1 MSDRLRELNSK
12 SDTQIAIYIVDSLEG
27 ESLEKSA
34 NTIAKSWKIGY
45 SDTNK
50 GALLL
55 IAIEDRK
62 FRLETSTNLSM
73 TLTDAKAKE
82 ILDAAHTKMRARDY
96 SSAVIDI
103 IESVS
108 SHEYSISTVP
118 IGKNNPLLGFVKKA
132 WQILKSGI
140 IWVGIISIVTLLILA
155 VVYLSDLFMYGTT
168 SNRKRKTNKMYEGSD
183 KLYPYNT
190 AFLNDGSWSQKE
202 LRVFYR
208 KNKEKYPVK
217 NDSDSSSS

>member
-1 MSDRLRELNSK
+1 
-12 SDTQIAIYIVDSLEG
+12 
-27 ESLEKSA
+27 
-34 NTIAKSWKIGY
+34 
-45 SDTNK
+45 
-50 GALLL
+50 
-55 IAIEDRK
+55 
-62 FRLETSTNLSM
+62 M
-73 TLTDAKAKE
+73 THAKAKE
-82 ILDAAHTKMRARDY
+82 ILDAARTKMRARDY

-132 WQILKSGI
+132 CQILKSGI

-168 SNRKRKTNKMYEGSD
+168 SNRKRKSNKMYEGSD
-183 KLYPYNT
+183 KLYPYDT
-190 AFLNDGSWSQKE
+190 VFLNDGSWSQKE

-208 KNKEKYPVK
+208 KNKDKYPVK
-217 NDSDSSSS
+217 NDSDSSSSWSSDDWSVEVSMVVVHRVIGNVKLVYQLLVR